1 MESGAESRH
10 AVARAR
16 FEALLTEME
25 QITVAE
31 RDSHAKTAAS
41 FARTRLAE
49 DLNQGL
55 RRLRN
60 VQTVAES
67 AALLVELAAPFSA
80 RSAVVVFGG
89 EGNAEGD
96 AEVIA
101 ARRMGALPLA
111 FAPNTAAAFQAAI
124 ASGDPVV
131 ALGTAA
137 EISEALAE
145 RLDRE
150 TEERVHLF
158 PLTVRGAVHGVLFV
172 SGVTEAAALELLG
185 NVAALRW
192 EAVIPAAPARR
203 TDLVAIAGAATPA
216 SDGTSEGMS
225 GESAGQPKG
234 WADLTAD
241 AQALHRRAQRFARV
255 KIAELRLA
263 HEAALRRGFDKRDIY
278 SAVSGPI
285 DQAREEFRREYLSK
299 SPTMVDYLYLEMVR
313 GLAGNDDRR
322 LGAGFPGPLK

>member
-1 MESGAESRH
+1 MESGAESRQ

-16 FEALLTEME
+16 FEALLSEME
-25 QITVAE
+25 QMTVAE
-31 RDSHAKTAAS
+31 RDLHAQTAAS
-41 FARTRLAE
+41 TARTRLVE

-60 VQTVAES
+60 AQAIAES
-67 AALLVELAAPFSA
+67 AALLVELAAPFSV
-80 RSAVVVFGG
+80 RSAVVVFSGD
-89 EGNAEGD
+89 ED

-101 ARRMGALPLA
+101 ARRMGSLPIA
-111 FAPNTAAAFQAAI
+111 FPPNTGAAFQAAI
-124 ASGDPVV
+124 ESGDPVV
-131 ALGTAA
+131 ALGTAG
-137 EISEALAE
+137 EISDALAE

-150 TEERVHLF
+150 TEERVHLY
-158 PLTVRGAVHGVLFV
+158 PLSVRGAVHGVLFV
-172 SGVTEAAALELLG
+172 SGVTEAAALELLA

-192 EAVIPAAPARR
+192 ETLIPVAPARR
-203 TDLVAIAGAATPA
+203 TDLVAIAGTATPA
-216 SDGTSEGMS
+216 SAGTSDSTSAG
-225 GESAGQPKG
+225 SAGQPKG

-241 AQALHRRAQRFARV
+241 AQALHRKAQRFARV
-255 KIAELRLA
+255 KVAELRLA
-263 HEAALRRGFDKRDIY
+263 HEAAVRRGFDKHDIY

>member
-1 MESGAESRH
+1 MESGFESRQ

-16 FEALLTEME
+16 FEALLSEME
-25 QITVAE
+25 QMTAAE
-31 RDSHAKTAAS
+31 RDLHAKTAAS
-41 FARTRLAE
+41 NARTRLAE

-60 VQTVAES
+60 APTVAES
-67 AALLVELAAPFSA
+67 AALLVELAAPFGA
-80 RSAVVVFGG
+80 RSAVVAFR
-89 EGNAEGD
+89 AAGD

-101 ARRMGALPLA
+101 ARRMGALPLT
-111 FAPNTAAAFQAAI
+111 FAPNAAAAFQAAI
-124 ASGDPVV
+124 ETGDPVV

-137 EISEALAE
+137 EISDALAE

-150 TEERVHLF
+150 TEERVHLY

-172 SGVTEAAALELLG
+172 SGVTEAAALELLA

-192 EAVIPAAPARR
+192 ETLIPAAPARR
-203 TDLVAIAGAATPA
+203 TDLVAIAAPGTPPSGGA
-216 SDGTSEGMS
+216 SEGMS

-241 AQALHRRAQRFARV
+241 EQALHRKAQRFARV

-263 HEAALRRGFDKRDIY
+263 HETALRRGFDKREIY
-278 SAVSGPI
+278 SAVSAPI

-313 GLAGNDDRR
+313 GLAGDDDRR